1 MADTILGSTNV
12 SKLVQGAFQDRLQKL
27 NVWRDGV
34 PRACDGFIQ
43 TSTVGGRAT
52 IIHSEFLDQ
61 IEQPMAG
68 DEITLAGD
76 TRRWRILSVN
86 GVPGTAW
93 TADLARGLKAGE
105 DSYAPVEMS
114 VASFS
119 TYVLLTVLP
128 SNPLQ
133 RGHFLLVEWSGAT
146 QGSLYTSRGIVQ
158 VMGLLPES
166 AYTFKLT
173 EFDGDGT
180 PSTTQEFTARTT
192 S

>member
-1 MADTILGSTNV
+1 MALVISGVDVGATVRSAFKG
-12 SKLVQGAFQDRLQKL
+12 KLQQL
-27 NVWRDGV
+27 NIWRDGV
-34 PRACDGFIQ
+34 PRACDGVIQ

-68 DEITLAGD
+68 DELTVHGD
-76 TRRWRILSVN
+76 PRRWRLLSVSGTP
-86 GVPGTAW
+86 GVSWEAEM
-93 TADLARGLKAGE
+93 ARGLKAGE

>member
-1 MADTILGSTNV
+1 MADTILGNINL
-12 SKLVQGAFQDRLQKL
+12 SKLVQGATKGRLQTVS
-27 NVWRDGV
+27 VWRDGV
-34 PRACDGFIQ
+34 AHPTDGALQ

-52 IIHSEFLDQ
+52 IIHQPILDR

-68 DEITLAGD
+68 DEFTVQGD
-76 TRRWRILSVN
+76 QRRWRILSVS

-93 TADLARGLKAGE
+93 EADLARGLKAGQ

-128 SNPLQ
+128 PAVLA
-133 RGHFLLVEWSGAT
+133 RGHILLIEWDGPT

-166 AYTFKLT
+166 SYTFKLT
-173 EFDGDGT
+173 EFTGDGE

-192 S
+192 Q